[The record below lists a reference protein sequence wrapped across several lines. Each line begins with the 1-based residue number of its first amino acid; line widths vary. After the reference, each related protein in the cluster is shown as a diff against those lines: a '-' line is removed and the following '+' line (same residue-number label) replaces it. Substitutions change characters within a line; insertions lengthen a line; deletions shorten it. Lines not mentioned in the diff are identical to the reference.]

1 MGEFLWNFP
10 SNENLYSSPMDELM
24 GAGVVSGAGQY
35 SSMRKGT
42 LGASSTRRCDTQLNR
57 LVQY

>member
-1 MGEFLWNFP
+1 MKIYIHHQWMSL
-10 SNENLYSSPMDELM
+10 

-42 LGASSTRRCDTQLNR
+42 LGASSTRRCDTQLNC
-57 LVQY
+57 LVEY